1 MKEKLPLEQ
10 YIDTISHEFENSTKK
25 IMAIE
30 YHYDLEKIFSITDSL
45 SLKEKYSLYE
55 SLINNY
61 LKKIKSLKNHPS
73 MNDIAKD
80 INDITE
86 FYDYTYGVDDQKE
99 ESTLYEAMEEAD
111 DIVDDLYLKLIGFNG
126 RNLELPIK
134 LDDIINLQ
142 IRGIIS
148 SNNIEKVIYWVIL
161 KLSVLYN
168 YLSSK

>member
-30 YHYDLEKIFSITDSL
+30 YHYDLVKIFSITDSL

-55 SLINNY
+55 ALINDY

-80 INDITE
+80 INNITE
-86 FYDYTYGVDDQKE
+86 FYDYTYGVDKQNE
-99 ESTLYEAMEEAD
+99 ESTLYEVMEEAD
-111 DIVDDLYLKLIGFNG
+111 DIVDDLYLKLIGVNG
-126 RNLELPIK
+126 RNLKLPIK

-142 IRGIIS
+142 IRGIINS
-148 SNNIEKVIYWVIL
+148 DDIEKVIYWVIL

>member
-1 MKEKLPLEQ
+1 MKEKLPLKQ

-30 YHYDLEKIFSITDSL
+30 YHYDLEKIFSITDNL
-45 SLKEKYSLYE
+45 SYTEKYYLYE
-55 SLINNY
+55 ALINDY
-61 LKKIKSLKNHPS
+61 LRKIKSLKNHLS

-86 FYDYTYGVDDQKE
+86 FYDYTYGVDDPKE

-111 DIVDDLYLKLIGFNG
+111 DIVDDLYLKLIGLNG
-126 RNLELPIK
+126 RNLKLPIK
-134 LDDIINLQ
+134 LDDVINLQ
-142 IRGIIS
+142 IRGIINS
-148 SNNIEKVIYWVIL
+148 DDIEKVIYWVIL

-168 YLSSK
+168 YLSRK

>member
-30 YHYDLEKIFSITDSL
+30 YHYDLEKIFSITDNL

-55 SLINNY
+55 TLINDY

-86 FYDYTYGVDDQKE
+86 FYDYTYEVDKQKE

-111 DIVDDLYLKLIGFNG
+111 DIVDDLYLKLIGVNG
-126 RNLELPIK
+126 RNLKLPIK

-142 IRGIIS
+142 IRGIINS
-148 SNNIEKVIYWVIL
+148 DDIEKVIYWVIL

>member
-30 YHYDLEKIFSITDSL
+30 YHYDLEKIFSISDNL

-55 SLINNY
+55 ALINDY

-111 DIVDDLYLKLIGFNG
+111 DIVDDLYLKLIGVNG
-126 RNLELPIK
+126 RNLKLPIK

-142 IRGIIS
+142 IRGIINS
-148 SNNIEKVIYWVIL
+148 DDIEKVIYWVIL

>member
-30 YHYDLEKIFSITDSL
+30 YHYDLEKIFSITDNL

-55 SLINNY
+55 ALINDY

-73 MNDIAKD
+73 MNDIEKD

-111 DIVDDLYLKLIGFNG
+111 DIVDDLYLKLIGVNG
-126 RNLELPIK
+126 RNLKLPIK

-142 IRGIIS
+142 IRGIINS
-148 SNNIEKVIYWVIL
+148 DDIEKVIYWVIL

>member
-10 YIDTISHEFENSTKK
+10 YIDTISHKFENSTKK

-30 YHYDLEKIFSITDSL
+30 YHYDLEKIFSITDNL

-55 SLINNY
+55 TLINDY

-86 FYDYTYGVDDQKE
+86 FYDYTYEVDKQKE

-111 DIVDDLYLKLIGFNG
+111 DIVDDLYLKLIGVNG
-126 RNLELPIK
+126 RNLKLPIK

-142 IRGIIS
+142 IRGIINS
-148 SNNIEKVIYWVIL
+148 DDIEKVIYWVIL

>member
-30 YHYDLEKIFSITDSL
+30 YHYDLEKIFSITDNL
-45 SLKEKYSLYE
+45 SYTEKYYLYE
-55 SLINNY
+55 ALINDY
-61 LKKIKSLKNHPS
+61 LRKIKSLKNHLS

-86 FYDYTYGVDDQKE
+86 FYDYTYGVDDPKE

-111 DIVDDLYLKLIGFNG
+111 DIVDDLYLKLIGLNG
-126 RNLELPIK
+126 RNLKLPIK
-134 LDDIINLQ
+134 LDDVINLQ
-142 IRGIIS
+142 IRGIINS
-148 SNNIEKVIYWVIL
+148 DDIEKVIYWVIL

-168 YLSSK
+168 YLSRK

>member
-10 YIDTISHEFENSTKK
+10 YIDTISHKFENSTKK

-30 YHYDLEKIFSITDSL
+30 YHYDLEKVFSITDNL

-55 SLINNY
+55 VLINDY
-61 LKKIKSLKNHPS
+61 LKKIKLLENYPS
-73 MNDIAKD
+73 MNDISKD

-111 DIVDDLYLKLIGFNG
+111 DIVDDLYLKLIGLNG
-126 RNLELPIK
+126 RNLKLPIK
-134 LDDIINLQ
+134 LDDVINLQ
-142 IRGIIS
+142 IRGIINS
-148 SNNIEKVIYWVIL
+148 DDIEKVIYWVIL

>member
-30 YHYDLEKIFSITDSL
+30 YHYDLEKIFSITDNL

-55 SLINNY
+55 VLINDY
-61 LKKIKSLKNHPS
+61 LKKIKLLENYPS
-73 MNDIAKD
+73 MNDISKD

-142 IRGIIS
+142 IRGIINS
-148 SNNIEKVIYWVIL
+148 DDIEKVIYWVIL

>member
-10 YIDTISHEFENSTKK
+10 YIDTISHKFENSTKK

-30 YHYDLEKIFSITDSL
+30 YHYDLEKIFSITDNL
-45 SLKEKYSLYE
+45 SYTEKYYLYE
-55 SLINNY
+55 ALINDY
-61 LKKIKSLKNHPS
+61 LRKIKSLKNHLS

-86 FYDYTYGVDDQKE
+86 FYDYTYGVDDPKE

-111 DIVDDLYLKLIGFNG
+111 DIVDDLYLKLIGLNG
-126 RNLELPIK
+126 RNLKLPIK
-134 LDDIINLQ
+134 LDDVINLQ
-142 IRGIIS
+142 IRGIINS
-148 SNNIEKVIYWVIL
+148 DDIEKVIYWVIL

-168 YLSSK
+168 YLSRK

>member
-1 MKEKLPLEQ
+1 M
-10 YIDTISHEFENSTKK
+10 
-25 IMAIE
+25 
-30 YHYDLEKIFSITDSL
+30 
-45 SLKEKYSLYE
+45 YE
-55 SLINNY
+55 VLINDY
-61 LKKIKSLKNHPS
+61 LKKIKLLENYPS
-73 MNDIAKD
+73 MNDISKD

-126 RNLELPIK
+126 RNLKLPIK

-142 IRGIIS
+142 IRGIINS
-148 SNNIEKVIYWVIL
+148 DDIEKVIYWVIL

>member
-30 YHYDLEKIFSITDSL
+30 YHYDLEKIFSITDNL

-55 SLINNY
+55 ALINDY

-111 DIVDDLYLKLIGFNG
+111 DIVDDLYLKLIGVNG
-126 RNLELPIK
+126 RNLKLPIK

-142 IRGIIS
+142 IRGIINS
-148 SNNIEKVIYWVIL
+148 DDIEKVIYWVIL

>member
-30 YHYDLEKIFSITDSL
+30 YHYDLEKIFSITDNL

-55 SLINNY
+55 TLINDY
-61 LKKIKSLKNHPS
+61 LKKIKSRKNHPS

-86 FYDYTYGVDDQKE
+86 FYDYTYEVDKQKE
-99 ESTLYEAMEEAD
+99 ESTLYEVMEEAD
-111 DIVDDLYLKLIGFNG
+111 DIVDDLYLKLIGVNG
-126 RNLELPIK
+126 RNLKLPIK
-134 LDDIINLQ
+134 LDGIINLQ
-142 IRGIIS
+142 IRGIINS
-148 SNNIEKVIYWVIL
+148 DDIEKVIYWVIL

>member
-10 YIDTISHEFENSTKK
+10 YIDTISHKFENSTKK

-30 YHYDLEKIFSITDSL
+30 YHYDLEKIFSITDNL
-45 SLKEKYSLYE
+45 SYTEKYYLYE
-55 SLINNY
+55 ALINDY
-61 LKKIKSLKNHPS
+61 LRKIKSLKNHLS

-86 FYDYTYGVDDQKE
+86 FYDYTYGVDDPKE

-111 DIVDDLYLKLIGFNG
+111 DIVDDLYLKLIGLNG
-126 RNLELPIK
+126 RNLKLPIK
-134 LDDIINLQ
+134 LDDVINLQ
-142 IRGIIS
+142 IRGIINS
-148 SNNIEKVIYWVIL
+148 DDIEKVIYWVIL

>member
-1 MKEKLPLEQ
+1 MKEKLPLKQ

-55 SLINNY
+55 ALINDY

-86 FYDYTYGVDDQKE
+86 FYDYTYEVDDQKE
-99 ESTLYEAMEEAD
+99 ESTLYEVMEEAD
-111 DIVDDLYLKLIGFNG
+111 DIVDDLYLKLIGVNG
-126 RNLELPIK
+126 RSLKLPIK

-142 IRGIIS
+142 IRGIINS
-148 SNNIEKVIYWVIL
+148 DDIEKVIYWVIL

>member
-25 IMAIE
+25 IMAIV
-30 YHYDLEKIFSITDSL
+30 YHYDLEKIFSITDNL

-55 SLINNY
+55 ALINDY
-61 LKKIKSLKNHPS
+61 LKKIKSLKIHPS

-126 RNLELPIK
+126 RNLKLPIK

-142 IRGIIS
+142 IRGIINS
-148 SNNIEKVIYWVIL
+148 DDIEKVIYWVIL

>member
-1 MKEKLPLEQ
+1 MKEKLPLKQ

-30 YHYDLEKIFSITDSL
+30 YHYDLEKIFSITDNL

-55 SLINNY
+55 VLINDY
-61 LKKIKSLKNHPS
+61 LKKIKLLENYPS
-73 MNDIAKD
+73 MNDISKD

-86 FYDYTYGVDDQKE
+86 F
-99 ESTLYEAMEEAD
+99 YEAMEEAD

-126 RNLELPIK
+126 RNLKLPIK

-142 IRGIIS
+142 IRGIINS
-148 SNNIEKVIYWVIL
+148 DDIEKVIYWVIL
-161 KLSVLYN
+161 ELSVLYN

>member
-30 YHYDLEKIFSITDSL
+30 YHYDLEKVFSITDNL

-55 SLINNY
+55 VLINDY
-61 LKKIKSLKNHPS
+61 LKKIKLLENYPS
-73 MNDIAKD
+73 MNDISKD

-126 RNLELPIK
+126 RNLKLPIK

-142 IRGIIS
+142 IRGIINS
-148 SNNIEKVIYWVIL
+148 DDIEKVIYWVIL